1 MIRKSN
7 EITLKDAIESLLNTY
22 KLNGKLNE
30 TRLISAWDKVVGNQ
44 IARHT
49 DDLYIKGEMLFVKLD
64 SAALKNE
71 LSMAKTKLITSLNR
85 VAGVNVITEIRFI

>member
-7 EITLKDAIESLLNTY
+7 EITLKEAIESLLNAY
-22 KLNGKLNE
+22 KLTGKLNE
-30 TRLISAWDKVVGNQ
+30 TRLIASWDKVVGNH

-49 DDLYIKGEMLFVKLD
+49 GDIYIKGEILFVNLD

-71 LSMAKTKLITSLNR
+71 LSMAKTKLVISLNR
-85 VAGVNVITEIRFI
+85 FAGVNVITEIRFI

>member
-7 EITLKDAIESLLNTY
+7 EITLKDAIESLLRAY
-22 KLNGKLNE
+22 KLTGKLNE
-30 TRLISAWDKVVGNQ
+30 TRLITSWDKVVGNH

-49 DDLYIKGEMLFVKLD
+49 GELYIKGETLFVKLD

-71 LSMAKTKLITSLNR
+71 LAMAKTRLIANLNR
-85 VAGVNVITEIRFI
+85 VAGVNVIAEIRFI

>member
-22 KLNGKLNE
+22 KLTGKLNE
-30 TRLISAWDKVVGNQ
+30 TRLIASWDKVVGKQ

-49 DDLYIKGEMLFVKLD
+49 EDLYVKGETLCVKLD

-71 LSMAKTKLITSLNR
+71 LAMARSKLITSLNR
-85 VAGVNVITEIRFI
+85 VVGVNVITEIRFI

>member
-7 EITLKDAIESLLNTY
+7 EITLKDAIESLLDAY
-22 KLNGKLNE
+22 KLTGKLNE
-30 TRLISAWDKVVGNQ
+30 TRLIASWDKVVGKH

-49 DDLYIKGEMLFVKLD
+49 ENIYIKGEILFVKLD

-71 LSMAKTKLITSLNR
+71 LTMARTKLVNNLNR
-85 VAGVNVITEIRFI
+85 VAGLNLIVDIRFI

>member
-22 KLNGKLNE
+22 KLTGKLNE
-30 TRLISAWDKVVGNQ
+30 TRLLASWDKVVGNH

-49 DDLYIKGEMLFVKLD
+49 EDLYVKGGTLFVKLD
-64 SAALKNE
+64 SAALRNE
-71 LSMAKTKLITSLNR
+71 LAMAKTKLVTNLNR
-85 VAGVNVITEIRFI
+85 VAGVIVITDIRFI

>member
-7 EITLKDAIESLLNTY
+7 EITLKEAIESLLRAY
-22 KLNGKLNE
+22 KLTGKLNE
-30 TRLISAWDKVVGNQ
+30 TRLIASWDKVVGKH

-49 DDLYIKGEMLFVKLD
+49 DDLYIKGEILFVKLD

-71 LSMAKTKLITSLNR
+71 LAMAKTKLVANLNR
-85 VAGVNVITEIRFI
+85 VAGVNLITEIRFI

>member
-22 KLNGKLNE
+22 KLTGKLNE
-30 TRLISAWDKVVGNQ
+30 TRLIASWDKVVGKH

-49 DDLYIKGEMLFVKLD
+49 EDLYVKGETLCVKLD

-71 LSMAKTKLITSLNR
+71 LAMARSKLITSLNR
-85 VAGVNVITEIRFI
+85 VVGVNVITEIRFI

>member
-7 EITLKDAIESLLNTY
+7 EITLKAAIESLLNAY
-22 KLNGKLNE
+22 KLTGKLNE
-30 TRLISAWDKVVGNQ
+30 TRLIASWDKVVGNH

-49 DDLYIKGEMLFVKLD
+49 GELYVKGETLFVKLD

-71 LSMAKTKLITSLNR
+71 LSMAKTKLIANLNR
-85 VAGVNVITEIRFI
+85 VAGVNVINDIRFV